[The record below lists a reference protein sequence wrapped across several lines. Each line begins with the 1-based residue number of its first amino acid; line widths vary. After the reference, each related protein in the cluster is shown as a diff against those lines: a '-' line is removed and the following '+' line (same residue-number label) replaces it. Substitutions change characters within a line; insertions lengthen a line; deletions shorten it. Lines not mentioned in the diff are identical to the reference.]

1 MRDIRRFAF
10 ISSTINVILRRKP
23 NQVYEMEDKKGL
35 MIRYEVIISVR

>member
-10 ISSTINVILRRKP
+10 ISSTINVILRRK
-23 NQVYEMEDKKGL
+23 QKVYEMEDKKGS